1 MLVYQGSYNAMVI
14 PLCPKCPQ
22 DGSCFAIMKPDI
34 VFFGESLPSEFYRNL
49 EEDSEKVDLLIVI
62 GSSLKVRPVAL
73 IPSHV
78 PPEVPQVLI
87 NREPLRHLTFDV
99 ELLGDC
105 DVIIS
110 ELCQRLGGTWNSLSD
125 DSEIPSVQKLR
136 FLSEGLASDEER
148 SEEGGYSLGEKKSS
162 GNAPNSEDDTQL
174 DEKQEREGVSTLN
187 RLDSHVTVGE
197 SSGCCDTGDEP
208 NREQPRASAIGE
220 ENKHSTNNDT
230 SCEEDSP
237 RFIFMPP
244 SRYIFYGAEVKDSPL
259 PSPSPSRN
267 LTSYFDSTSEGTDS
281 DSVGEIDDNEA
292 GGDHDGI
299 DNGPQATANNSRSP
313 LICNTESENNS
324 DDGFGEGD
332 VEKAL
337 ENGNSEVTKQTLSL
351 ILGGLSSY
359 TCASEENSR
368 LSAGSDVPVSAGSG
382 DPCCLSK
389 AAETLFTD
397 RPFRVVAMETTLTKR
412 DNREIEHQD
421 RVEETKTGDSE
432 DSQRRDDS
440 IRSEAEVSTSNDD
453 HVSHS

>member
-1 MLVYQGSYNAMVI
+1 
-14 PLCPKCPQ
+14 
-22 DGSCFAIMKPDI
+22 
-34 VFFGESLPSEFYRNL
+34 
-49 EEDSEKVDLLIVI
+49 
-62 GSSLKVRPVAL
+62 
-73 IPSHV
+73 
-78 PPEVPQVLI
+78 
-87 NREPLRHLTFDV
+87 
-99 ELLGDC
+99 
-105 DVIIS
+105 
-110 ELCQRLGGTWNSLSD
+110 
-125 DSEIPSVQKLR
+125 
-136 FLSEGLASDEER
+136 
-148 SEEGGYSLGEKKSS
+148 
-162 GNAPNSEDDTQL
+162 
-174 DEKQEREGVSTLN
+174 
-187 RLDSHVTVGE
+187 
-197 SSGCCDTGDEP
+197 
-208 NREQPRASAIGE
+208 
-220 ENKHSTNNDT
+220 
-230 SCEEDSP
+230 
-237 RFIFMPP
+237 MPP

-368 LSAGSDVPVSAGSG
+368 LSAGSDIPVSAGSG

-412 DNREIEHQD
+412 DNPEIEHQD